1 MAEWRAQ
8 GEGGA
13 RLCRFKSVGGHRG
26 VGLAYL
32 PGWQLGCPVASP
44 VPPGCCVT
52 PRSLGKQATS
62 EWREGCVEGGT
73 GHADCSPASLWQWR
87 CESGVKPQPD
97 CCAHLGQTLGQDV
110 LPPHHVILECCLATN
125 LLCYLCPLYS
135 WGEAQAGSLQSDI
148 KLNGKLKV

>member
-52 PRSLGKQATS
+52 PRSLGKQATHCNPS
-62 EWREGCVEGGT
+62 
-73 GHADCSPASLWQWR
+73 
-87 CESGVKPQPD
+87 
-97 CCAHLGQTLGQDV
+97 HLPFPLQEI
-110 LPPHHVILECCLATN
+110 LP
-125 LLCYLCPLYS
+125 LLCRDLHVVQLKKINHISIMHVCVLS
-135 WGEAQAGSLQSDI
+135 HFSCVRLLVTLWAVACQASHI
-148 KLNGKLKV
+148 ENEKLAFI